1 MEKVADSDAY
11 DLEGVVIGLTVEET
25 KEGGTR
31 GIEAEGK
38 VCKTE
43 FMPAWVDSKKS
54 L

>member
-1 MEKVADSDAY
+1 MEEVTDSDVY
-11 DLEGVVIGLTVEET
+11 DLEGVVIGLRVEET
-25 KEGGTR
+25 KGGGTR
-31 GIEAEGK
+31 GIEVEGK